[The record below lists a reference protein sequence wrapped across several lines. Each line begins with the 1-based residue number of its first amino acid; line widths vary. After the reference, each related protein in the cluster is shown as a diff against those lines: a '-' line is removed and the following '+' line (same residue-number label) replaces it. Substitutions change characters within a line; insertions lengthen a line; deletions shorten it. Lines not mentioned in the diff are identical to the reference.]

1 MGKSHQKGWAP
12 VRGKRWYGYFRRAVL
27 DPETNQTRTAAF
39 QSRWSEVRD
48 ARLMAESWWNGA
60 KNSRSKAKTR
70 RPMPSCFRGG
80 WRAEGFEQ
88 LSPSCAAQTGRRT
101 GLPKLTFQVIRRTIA
116 MLGKTKGHVKDTQ
129 GMMRHSKASTTTD
142 VYMQSLEP
150 EVRSTINSIH
160 AELMGIGTTGR
171 ILGTGQDGRLAD
183 KRTDGIRQTEHSER
197 RSPTNPSPVR
207 GVILEF
213 ATTMLQS
220 RGRKGQLSD
229 SNNWWT

>member
-1 MGKSHQKGWAP
+1 
-12 VRGKRWYGYFRRAVL
+12 
-27 DPETNQTRTAAF
+27 
-39 QSRWSEVRD
+39 
-48 ARLMAESWWNGA
+48 MAEELVEWRKELTKQGKDTSPNA
-60 KNSRSKAKTR
+60 FMF
-70 RPMPSCFRGG
+70 PGG

-183 KRTDGIRQTEHSER
+183 KRTVGIRQTEHSER